1 MKTLKSALC
10 VPAGL
15 AIGLAI
21 LSQPLQ
27 AASIIVNDSFADG
40 DRASTGALD
49 ADWWS
54 SSQTSGSNVQADIGG
69 LTLVTGSSGR
79 GMHATFAAQTLDIG
93 DSITVTYSFT
103 TPQTIGTNRNTG
115 FRIALMD
122 LNNPGLAADQS
133 SSSSSVN
140 PLYVGQP
147 GYFTGFDVDS
157 TGGGSQ
163 DVDFRKHDVTDPGG
177 RFLGTT
183 SEWDSLGS
191 SSDAGY
197 SFSGNTDYVGVFSIT
212 RTGADSLDL
221 FSSLSQGGT
230 LLDSHTESDNSDIAN
245 NFGML
250 GFWVNSNTF
259 GSSNSAG
266 DPDNG
271 LTFTNVLIES
281 TVSPIPVPAAAWL
294 FGSALIGLS
303 VVRRKRA

>member
-1 MKTLKSALC
+1 MKIVKSPLCTAMGAALC
-10 VPAGL
+10 
-15 AIGLAI
+15 
-21 LSQPLQ
+21 LSMMPGALN
-27 AASIIVNDSFADG
+27 AAVIVNDSFSDG

-54 SSQTSGSNVQADIGG
+54 SSQTSGSNVQDGTAGS

-79 GMHATFAAQTLDIG
+79 GMHATFAPQDLAIG

-103 TPQTIGTNRNTG
+103 TPNTIGVNKGTA
-115 FRIALMD
+115 FKIALMD

-133 SSSSSVN
+133 SSSSTSN

-147 GYFTGFDVDS
+147 GYFTAFDIDT
-157 TGGGSQ
+157 TGGASQ
-163 DVDFRKHDVTDPGG
+163 DTDFRKHDVLDTGG

-183 SEWDSLGS
+183 GEWDSMSS

-197 SFSGNTDYVGVFSIT
+197 SFSSDTDYVGVFSIT

-221 FSSLSQGGT
+221 FSSMSLASGG
-230 LLDSHTESDNSDIAN
+230 LLDSHTTSDSSDIAN

-271 LTFTNVLIES
+271 LIFTNVLIES
-281 TVSPIPVPAAAWL
+281 TVSPVPVPAAAWL
-294 FGSALIGLS
+294 FGSALLGLS
-303 VVRRKRA
+303 AFKRKS